1 MKVSHEEHAVMRQ
14 SFCSASDLDT
24 IEELVG
30 GLSSTSEEDGAGRG
44 SGPGRNEML

>member
-1 MKVSHEEHAVMRQ
+1 MDTGDEAMRT

-30 GLSSTSEEDGAGRG
+30 GLSSTSEETWRMEQEGVQDEEGIR
-44 SGPGRNEML
+44 